1 MTSFTEAMNDFVE
14 LYQKKA
20 YKNLAEL
27 ADKINNMQDE
37 LYAYTDHLCTPEGY
51 YQLEFTVEDVSD
63 MKSTPQ
69 FRCEFNYYVTGFEP
83 YGFKPYV
90 TVEWTNE
97 SDNSNET
104 TKFRL
109 TVGNFAHKDGNEWR
123 LMIGQLKR
131 YVKMR
136 LDEVSK
142 SALDY
147 ENSVNE
153 VWNLLNDPDE
163 ADKSDNDATDYHAVP
178 LKQPNK
184 FLEGDNI
191 QVATSTLH
199 NNYNRLE
206 AQNGNLRAKIEQL
219 QTENA
224 RLKDAIKKAN
234 KLGLDLVFTTW
245 SGKDEA

>member
-1 MTSFTEAMNDFVE
+1 MTTFGEATKEFVE
-14 LYQKKA
+14 LYQKKV
-20 YKNLAEL
+20 YKDLAEL
-27 ADKINNMQDE
+27 ADKINNVQDE
-37 LYAYTDHLCTPEGY
+37 LYAYTDHLCTPEGD

-63 MKSTPQ
+63 MKSTPE

-83 YGFKPYV
+83 YGLKPYV

-97 SDNSNET
+97 SDNSNEIA
-104 TKFRL
+104 KFRL
-109 TVGNFAHKDGNEWR
+109 TVGYFTHKDGNEWK

-136 LDEVSK
+136 FDEVSK

-147 ENSVNE
+147 EKNVNE

-163 ADKSDNDATDYHAVP
+163 ADKSDDDATDYHAVP
-178 LKQPNK
+178 LKQPDK

-191 QVATSTLH
+191 QTATSTLH
-199 NNYNRLE
+199 DNYNLLE
-206 AQNGNLRAKIEQL
+206 AQNRDLRVKIEQL

-224 RLKDAIKKAN
+224 KLKDTIKKAN
-234 KLGLDLVFTTW
+234 KLGLDLVFTTRG
-245 SGKDEA
+245 GKDEA